1 MTDNEKIRAI
11 RSSLDLTMDAFG
23 KRIGVSR
30 SAISNIENGNRGITN
45 QLATSICRE
54 FNVNPDYLAGESEV
68 MFLELSRSDELAAF
82 FGDVLKDD
90 DEDFRKRFISALA
103 QFTEEDWKLF
113 EKIFD
118 KMAKEKD

>member
-1 MTDNEKIRAI
+1 MNERIKSIRLALNMTMEEFGSRLNVA
-11 RSSLDLTMDAFG
+11 RST
-23 KRIGVSR
+23 
-30 SAISNIENGNRGITN
+30 ISNIESGRKNVSQRTC
-45 QLATSICRE
+45 SDICRE
-54 FNVNPDYLAGESEV
+54 FNVNPEYLSGESEE

-103 QFTEEDWKLF
+103 QFSEEDWRLF

>member
-1 MTDNEKIRAI
+1 MTQGERIKEVRKALGLTLDKFGERVGVKKSGL
-11 RSSLDLTMDAFG
+11 SSL
-23 KRIGVSR
+23 
-30 SAISNIENGNRGITN
+30 ENGRTN
-45 QLATSICRE
+45 LTDQLALSICRE
-54 FNVNPDYLAGESEV
+54 FNVNPDYLSGESEE

>member
-1 MTDNEKIRAI
+1 MTQGERIKEVRKALGLP
-11 RSSLDLTMDAFG
+11 LDRFG
-23 KRIGVSR
+23 ERIGVKK
-30 SAISNIENGNRGITN
+30 SALSKVENGLNGLSG

-54 FNVNPDYLAGESEV
+54 FNVNPDYLAGESEE
-68 MFLELSRSDELAAF
+68 MFIEMSRSDELAAF

>member
-1 MTDNEKIRAI
+1 MNERIKNIRLALNMTMEEFGSRLNVA
-11 RSSLDLTMDAFG
+11 RST
-23 KRIGVSR
+23 
-30 SAISNIENGNRGITN
+30 ISNIESGRKNVSQRTC
-45 QLATSICRE
+45 SDICRE
-54 FNVNPDYLAGESEV
+54 FNVNPDYLSGESEE

-103 QFTEEDWKLF
+103 QFSEEDWKLF

-118 KMAKEKD
+118 KMTKEKD